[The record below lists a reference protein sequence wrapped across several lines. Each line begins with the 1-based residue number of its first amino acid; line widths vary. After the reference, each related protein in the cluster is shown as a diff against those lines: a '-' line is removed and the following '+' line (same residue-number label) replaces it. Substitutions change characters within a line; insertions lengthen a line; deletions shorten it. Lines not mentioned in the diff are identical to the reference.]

1 VVASR
6 YGLDILLVSAYLPSN
21 TDAIGEPDVWDPDIK
36 TSASITQEEVH
47 SIYASLLE
55 WTSLHPLWVIGGDLN
70 ETRARMDRVRT
81 NDIRSRP
88 LRKFVNS
95 FLEESNGIDIW
106 RKLYPKKSGF
116 TYKNDEESTF
126 SRLDHFLCSPM
137 LFQLLEKVEMRL
149 GNWKPESKLDHVQL
163 SFSGVLP
170 AVPGEV
176 RRGKPWSIPQP
187 RLSSVNPTQRK
198 KCQQKVN
205 EALLPLLQ
213 KIRGNSHSLVD
224 ADIISKSLA
233 KTLVQVTSAVVGN
246 KLPTHEKGK
255 YHSSDLIKSQAE
267 INTISGA
274 RDLIRTLYMN
284 EVNTPEE
291 RRLVED
297 HLSVL
302 LDRLCVMGLS
312 SIPRS
317 LEINQLHEWSQMK
330 APLDIINIKNYMEKR
345 KCTMDLLEKERQR
358 KLFLDPKK
366 RGRWFEQVFGT
377 RIVTCPNF
385 AIDSKSGKK
394 TFDEQEVKRIYIEE
408 GASLLKN
415 KIDLPPRF
423 DEKREQPCV
432 SPPNPHTRSSLK
444 PPGKPNQRPRWW
456 EKMYNRQAKGITQAT
471 WSGLMDRTDW
481 KEVRDVIASNGSN
494 KSAGWDGVNCDLVEL
509 HSESSDGEPSPL
521 LEILTHLINISLG
534 HGKTL
539 KSWRKA
545 IISMIPKRKDDGALT
560 TLIGE
565 MRPISVL
572 QEFGKI
578 SAKLLSNRLGK
589 ILLQHPGLLN
599 PAQRAFLKDGC
610 TAQCINTLLNVLEDF
625 QLKKKTFK

>member
-1 VVASR
+1 
-6 YGLDILLVSAYLPSN
+6 
-21 TDAIGEPDVWDPDIK
+21 
-36 TSASITQEEVH
+36 
-47 SIYASLLE
+47 
-55 WTSLHPLWVIGGDLN
+55 
-70 ETRARMDRVRT
+70 
-81 NDIRSRP
+81 
-88 LRKFVNS
+88 
-95 FLEESNGIDIW
+95 
-106 RKLYPKKSGF
+106 
-116 TYKNDEESTF
+116 
-126 SRLDHFLCSPM
+126 
-137 LFQLLEKVEMRL
+137 
-149 GNWKPESKLDHVQL
+149 
-163 SFSGVLP
+163 
-170 AVPGEV
+170 
-176 RRGKPWSIPQP
+176 
-187 RLSSVNPTQRK
+187 
-198 KCQQKVN
+198 
-205 EALLPLLQ
+205 
-213 KIRGNSHSLVD
+213 VD

-423 DEKREQPCV
+423 DEKTRATLRFTSE
-432 SPPNPHTRSSLK
+432 PPHPFKSQTSGETKSTT
-444 PPGKPNQRPRWW
+444 
-456 EKMYNRQAKGITQAT
+456 KMVG
-471 WSGLMDRTDW
+471 
-481 KEVRDVIASNGSN
+481 EDV
-494 KSAGWDGVNCDLVEL
+494 
-509 HSESSDGEPSPL
+509 
-521 LEILTHLINISLG
+521 
-534 HGKTL
+534 
-539 KSWRKA
+539 
-545 IISMIPKRKDDGALT
+545 
-560 TLIGE
+560 
-565 MRPISVL
+565 
-572 QEFGKI
+572 
-578 SAKLLSNRLGK
+578 
-589 ILLQHPGLLN
+589 
-599 PAQRAFLKDGC
+599 
-610 TAQCINTLLNVLEDF
+610 
-625 QLKKKTFK
+625 